1 MSLPGRPATPE
12 HLKLI
17 TGNPGRRPLNPRAP
31 GRAANT
37 SGSAQDPAVPDC
49 PSHLGPYAREEWDR
63 ALPGLVAAG
72 LMSDHYRTTFAVYC
86 FHYGEWRR
94 RQEQLA
100 ALDKT
105 ADNKDATIRKA
116 HNGFEQ
122 LSQLFIVSKYHQAE
136 LLKCA
141 AEFGMSP
148 ATFARVEALSKQ
160 GSLFPEDDPIEN
172 LLSAGRSTVSAA

>member
-1 MSLPGRPATPE
+1 MALPGRPATPE

-17 TGNPGRRPLNPRAP
+17 TGNPGRRPLAPRSSTS
-31 GRAANT
+31 AA
-37 SGSAQDPAVPDC
+37 SDPAIPDC
-49 PSHLGPYAREEWDR
+49 PSHLGPYAREEWVR
-63 ALPGLVAAG
+63 AMPGLVAAG
-72 LMSDHYRTTFAVYC
+72 LMSDHYRTTFALYC

-94 RQEQLA
+94 RQEQIIE
-100 ALDKT
+100 LDKA
-105 ADNKDATIRKA
+105 ADNKDASIRKA

-172 LLSAGRSTVSAA
+172 LLSAGRSVAGAR